1 MLFNKNTKP
10 IHCLYI
16 NHHEQGLAMVV
27 VLMVSAIAATT
38 TMAVALRSYNSYVN
52 RTRQSLSDRAKEAA
66 EAGLNILIEN
76 LNQDHPEWLIEPYNG
91 DGDWKIRRE
100 ATGGCRTSIESNPR
114 IEGTSNTYSNGT
126 EGRYK
131 LARYSFQG
139 NHFYG
144 GVGSFEMEGEIRSSE
159 NKLLASAKI
168 YQDMSIIAKRCNA
181 LPGDTSNQ
189 DSFWPGVLIGSQID
203 RFVNARAYVKGS
215 DPMRPARVMC
225 TQECVDDE
233 DDWESDFPPEPT
245 IGDVAQPP
253 AQDPS
258 DIEGLEDLEGMSS
271 DEMDD
276 LLRRTINPKKKDPKT
291 KTYNCRSLKI
301 PEDIPEHAKRE
312 IDGTWHIY
320 FKGSSETFDL
330 QAKSSRN
337 KKDSCSNPDNR
348 AIKIQGGAP
357 VRLHLD
363 SGLYIKSKTWIDTTE
378 VEHAADFMILG
389 TSKQRKKILIRGET
403 PNGEPLKTF
412 IWTPNSEVEFWGR
425 KERIIE
431 GAIWADELYAVGN
444 NLVRTFDL
452 EVPEDMPQLIYQ
464 RLGKEFG
471 IGRRDYVAQGV
482 SSWRSYG
489 RTPD

>member
-1 MLFNKNTKP
+1 MLLKKKIKRTKQRQS
-10 IHCLYI
+10 

-27 VLMVSAIAATT
+27 VVVVSAIAATT
-38 TMAVALRSYNSYVN
+38 TMAVALRSYSSYVN
-52 RTRQSLSDRAKEAA
+52 GTRQSLSDRAKEAA

-76 LNQDHPEWLIEPYNG
+76 LNQDHPEWLIEPYDGNG
-91 DGDWKIRRE
+91 DWTIRRE

-126 EGRYK
+126 EGRYR
-131 LARYSFQG
+131 LAKYSFQG

-144 GVGSFEMEGEIRSSE
+144 GVGSFEMEGEIRSSD
-159 NKLLASAKI
+159 NKLLASAMI
-168 YQDMSIIAKRCNA
+168 FQDMSIIAKRCNA
-181 LPGDTSNQ
+181 LPGDTSDQ
-189 DSFWPGVLIGSQID
+189 DSFWPGVLIGSEID

-225 TQECVDDE
+225 TQECLKKAKH
-233 DDWESDFPPEPT
+233 WESDFPPGPT

-258 DIEGLEDLEGMSS
+258 DIKGLEDLEGMTS
-271 DEMDD
+271 DEMDN
-276 LLRRTINPKKKDPKT
+276 LLSTTINPNDSS
-291 KTYNCRSLKI
+291 NDCRSLNI

-320 FKGSSETFDL
+320 FRGSGDTFKLHGYSDNDG
-330 QAKSSRN
+330 AESCDDPYN
-337 KKDSCSNPDNR
+337 K

-363 SGLYIKSKTWIDTTE
+363 SGLYIKASTWIDTRE

-389 TSKQRKKILIRGET
+389 TSAQKRKIIIRGET
-403 PNGEPLKTF
+403 PNGESLKTF
-412 IWTPNSEVEFWGR
+412 IWTPNVGVKFSGRVER
-425 KERIIE
+425 VVE

>member
-1 MLFNKNTKP
+1 MIFKKTYRDN
-10 IHCLYI
+10 LYLKRHG
-16 NHHEQGLAMVV
+16 NEHESGIALVV
-27 VLMVSAIAATT
+27 VLMASAIAATT
-38 TMAVALRSYNSYVN
+38 TMAVVLRSYSSYVN
-52 RTRQSLSDRAKEAA
+52 GTRQSLSDRAKEAA

-76 LNQDHPEWLIEPYNG
+76 LNQDHPEWLIEPYDGNG
-91 DGDWKIRRE
+91 DWTIRRE
-100 ATGGCRTSIESNPR
+100 ATGGCRTTIESNPR
-114 IEGTSNTYSNGT
+114 TEGTSNTYSNGT

-144 GVGSFEMEGEIRSSE
+144 GVGSFEMEGEIRSSD
-159 NKLLASAKI
+159 NKLLASAMI
-168 YQDMSIIAKRCNA
+168 FQDMSIIAKRCNA
-181 LPGDTSNQ
+181 LPGDTSDQ
-189 DSFWPGVLIGSQID
+189 DSFWPGVLIGSEID
-203 RFVNARAYVKGS
+203 RFVDARAYVKGS

-225 TQECVDDE
+225 TQECINDE
-233 DDWESDFPPEPT
+233 DDWESEFPPSPT
-245 IGDVAQPP
+245 IGDIAQPP

-258 DIEGLEDLEGMSS
+258 NIEGLEDLEGMTS
-271 DEMDD
+271 DQMDD
-276 LLRRTINPKKKDPKT
+276 LLSRTINPSNRSDD
-291 KTYNCRSLKI
+291 CRSLNI

-312 IDGTWHIY
+312 INGTWHIY
-320 FKGSSETFDL
+320 FRGSGDTFELKG
-330 QAKSSRN
+330 KRGGRR
-337 KKDSCSNPDNR
+337 SCRDPQNR
-348 AIKIQGGAP
+348 AIRIQGGAP

-363 SGLYIKSKTWIDTTE
+363 SGLFINSKTWINTTE

-389 TSKQRKKILIRGET
+389 TSAQRRKILIRGET
-403 PNGEPLKTF
+403 PNGEPIKTF
-412 IWTPNSEVEFWGR
+412 IWTPNVGVEFWGR
-425 KERIIE
+425 KERVIE